1 MRILCM
7 CVTGCPDLNIRIL
20 GTEDLL
26 DIVMYHKEKESSKGT
41 LKYLQ
46 ETSVGIILPGAGGH
60 RAK

>member
-1 MRILCM
+1 M

-20 GTEDLL
+20 GSEDLL
-26 DIVMYHKEKESSKGT
+26 DIVKYHKEKESSKGT